1 MKKNIDTI
9 FLIGYMGAGK
19 TITGKALSKSLGYK
33 FYDLDKYIEMM
44 EGKTV
49 SEIFNQKKEIYFR
62 KIENKYLNDLC
73 LKKEKKI
80 ISTGGGTPCFDN
92 NLKIINNSHNSTSI
106 YLKATVNSL
115 VERLINSMDTRPIIS
130 HLKDKNELN
139 EFIAKHLFERSFY
152 YERSEIKITTDGLVV
167 KDILS
172 KIKENLV

>member
-19 TITGKALSKSLGYK
+19 TITGKALSKSIGFK

-49 SEIFNQKKEIYFR
+49 SEIFNKKKEIYFR

-80 ISTGGGTPCFDN
+80 ISTGGGTPCFVDN
-92 NLKIINNSHNSTSI
+92 LEIINNSHTSPSI
-106 YLKATVNSL
+106 YLKENNDTL
-115 VERLINSMDTRPIIS
+115 VDRLINSIAPRPIIS

-139 EFIAKHLFERSFY
+139 I
-152 YERSEIKITTDGLVV
+152 LVA
-167 KDILS
+167 
-172 KIKENLV
+172 